1 MVVVNKIFFFLIFI
15 LVLLKLNI
23 GNSSQILDYETEQFI
38 QSIIKD
44 IKKVNNIN
52 KQFNF
57 KIIKNDSINAFVDE
71 NNTIYITSK
80 LIESC
85 KDYVALLSVLAHEIG
100 HIDKNHIKQRKL
112 KIKQTENINN
122 LSNLSIIASSVISQN
137 TDLLPVLS
145 LSAANS
151 AESFIVF
158 SKDQEREADYYS
170 LQTLKKL
177 ELYSDSII
185 ELLKLIEKKSIEKG
199 LTREENKVN
208 SHPYFD
214 ERIEIINY
222 LNEKNNSSFDINKN
236 TKFKFIQSKFIGYN
250 SNNKRL
256 NELDNDYKKYASA
269 ILNAKNGDFSKSL
282 KIINELIKKHQNNF
296 FLLETKAD
304 ILFSYGYIKE
314 AIQFYKILN
323 NKFPNNI
330 YIQVRIFENT
340 NYENLTKE
348 ELDNFFSD
356 NLNLIKKFYNN
367 KKIILMYIR
376 LSELS
381 NKNEWNSFLNYWIK
395 KDDKKKLLIEDLNKF
410 KETNDEDMLNLI
422 ELIYKD
428 YK

>member
-112 KIKQTENINN
+112 KIKKTENINT

-137 TDLLPVLS
+137 TDLIPVLS
-145 LSAANS
+145 LNAANS
-151 AESFIVF
+151 VESFIIF

-269 ILNAKNGDFSKSL
+269 ILTAKNGDFSKSL

-314 AIQFYKILN
+314 AIQFYKMLN

-348 ELDNFFSD
+348 ELDNFFAD

-367 KKIILMYIR
+367 KKIVLIYIR

-381 NKNEWNSFLNYWIK
+381 KKNEWNSFLNYLIK

-410 KETNDEDMLNLI
+410 KETNDKDLLNLI

>member
-1 MVVVNKIFFFLIFI
+1 MVVVNKIFFLLIFI

-23 GNSSQILDYETEQFI
+23 GNSSQILDYETELFI
-38 QSIIKD
+38 ESIIKD

-57 KIIKNDSINAFVDE
+57 IIIKNNSINAFVDE
-71 NNTIYITSK
+71 NNTIYITSE

-112 KIKQTENINN
+112 KINKIENINT
-122 LSNLSIIASSVISQN
+122 LSNLSIIASTVISQN

-151 AESFIVF
+151 TESFIIF

-222 LNEKNNSSFDINKN
+222 LKEKNNTSFDINKN

-250 SNNKRL
+250 SNNKKL
-256 NELDNDYKKYASA
+256 NKLDNDYKKYASA
-269 ILNAKNGDFSKSL
+269 ILTAKNGDFSKSL
-282 KIINELIKKHQNNF
+282 KIVNELIKKYQNNF

-314 AIQFYKILN
+314 ALQFYKMLN

-348 ELDNFFSD
+348 ELDNFFAD

-367 KKIILMYIR
+367 KKIVLMYIR

-381 NKNEWNSFLNYWIK
+381 NKNEWISFLNYWIK
-395 KDDKKKLLIEDLNKF
+395 KEDKKKLSIEDLNKF
-410 KETNDEDMLNLI
+410 KETNDKDLLKLI

>member
-1 MVVVNKIFFFLIFI
+1 MVVVNKIFFFFIFI

-112 KIKQTENINN
+112 KIKKTENINN

-151 AESFIVF
+151 VESFIIF

-199 LTREENKVN
+199 LTREKNKVN

-250 SNNKRL
+250 SNNKRF

-269 ILNAKNGDFSKSL
+269 ILTAKNGDFSKSL
-282 KIINELIKKHQNNF
+282 KKINELIKKHQNNF

-314 AIQFYKILN
+314 AIKFYKMLN

-348 ELDNFFSD
+348 ELDNFFAD

-367 KKIILMYIR
+367 KKIVLMYIR

-381 NKNEWNSFLNYWIK
+381 NKNEWKSFLNYWIK
-395 KDDKKKLLIEDLNKF
+395 KDDNEKLLIEDLNKF
-410 KETNDEDMLNLI
+410 KETNDKDLLNLI